1 MKNIEGP
8 RKEQESRPQLQEEL
22 RIEEPRNLP
31 PPNIAKKDP
40 KPEMGDITPRDD
52 SGEDS
57 SGYIDY
63 GEA

>member
-1 MKNIEGP
+1 MNSKEWPQKRAPLREQPQPRLEIP
-8 RKEQESRPQLQEEL
+8 TYPDAPVTQDRKE
-22 RIEEPRNLP
+22 
-31 PPNIAKKDP
+31 P